1 MIKLTAPG
9 VALCRRERRNKRR
22 KQVKETILQYG
33 YPSSLPLEGV
43 LQIPTPTFLLAPLFF
58 RCPGEMI

>member
-43 LQIPTPTFLLAPLFF
+43 LQIATPTFLLAPLSF

>member
-1 MIKLTAPG
+1 MMKLTAPG

-33 YPSSLPLEGV
+33 YASSLPLEGI
-43 LQIPTPTFLLAPLFF
+43 LQFTTPTFLLAPLLLKF
-58 RCPGEMI
+58 PGELT